1 MPHPPDNSVR
11 PHVVIIGGGFGGLQA
26 AKGLRNAPVEVT
38 LIDRRN
44 FHLFQPL
51 LYQVATG
58 GLGPAEIAVPLRAL
72 FKYQRNIRVLNAE
85 VVAIDPQQQRVHL
98 DDDEAIPYD
107 YLIVAAGASYHYF
120 GHDEWAKH
128 APGLKTIE
136 DAQEIRRRVLLALE
150 HAERESDPQRQ
161 QAWLTFVI
169 VGGGP
174 TGVELA
180 GALAELV
187 HATVRGEFR
196 RFDPAKARLLL
207 LEGGPR
213 LLPTYPPDLSA
224 NAHQSLRRLGV
235 EVVTNAL
242 VNHVDAQ
249 GVQYTHQGESVWVE
263 ARTVLW
269 AAGVRAA
276 PLAEQLAQRTNAPTD
291 KVGRLIVEPDLS
303 LPGYPNLFVIGDL
316 AHYAHQTGS
325 PLPGVAPVA
334 LQQGSYV
341 ARVIRERLHGRQPR
355 PFRYKDKGDAAV
367 IGRKAAVIKIG
378 RLHLTG
384 FIAWLGWLFIHL
396 LYLVGFENKLLV
408 MIQWAWNYFTR
419 NRRAR
424 LILYCYGTPP
434 HAPES
439 RIISSGED
447 ARREQR

>member
-1 MPHPPDNSVR
+1 MLHPQNKAER

-26 AKGLRNAPVEVT
+26 ARGLRKAPVEIT

-58 GLGPAEIAVPLRAL
+58 GLGPAEIATPLRAL
-72 FKYQRNIRVLNAE
+72 FKHQPNIRVLNAE
-85 VVAIDPQQQRVHL
+85 VVDINPPQRTVHL
-98 DDDEAIPYD
+98 HDGETVSYD

-120 GHDEWAKH
+120 GHDEWAPY

-150 HAERESDPQRQ
+150 HAERETDPQRQ

-187 HATVRGEFR
+187 HVTVRGEFR
-196 RFDPAKARLLL
+196 RFDPARARLLL

-213 LLPTYPPDLSA
+213 LLPTYPQNLSE
-224 NAHQSLRRLGV
+224 NAMRSLQRLGV

-242 VNHVDAQ
+242 VNQVDEQ
-249 GVQYTHQGESVWVE
+249 GVLYAHQGELVRVE
-263 ARTVLW
+263 TRTVLW
-269 AAGVRAA
+269 AAGVRTA
-276 PLAEQLAQRTNAPTD
+276 PLAERLAQRADAPTD
-291 KVGRLIVEPDLS
+291 KGGRLIVEPDLS

-316 AHYAHQTGS
+316 AHYAHQTGT

-334 LQQGSYV
+334 MQQGSYV
-341 ARVIRERLHGRQPR
+341 ARLIRERLRGRQPP

-367 IGRKAAVIKIG
+367 IGRKAAVIKLG
-378 RLHLTG
+378 KLHLTG
-384 FIAWLGWLFIHL
+384 FLAWLGWLFIHL

-408 MIQWAWNYFTR
+408 LIQWAWNYFTR

-434 HAPES
+434 HASES
-439 RIISSGED
+439 RIISAGED

>member
-1 MPHPPDNSVR
+1 MPNPPDNAVR

-26 AKGLRNAPVEVT
+26 ARGLRHAPVEIT

-72 FKYQRNIRVLNAE
+72 FKHQPHIRVLNAE
-85 VVAIDPQQQRVHL
+85 VVDIDPQQQTVYLH
-98 DDDEAIPYD
+98 DGEPITYD
-107 YLIVAAGASYHYF
+107 YLIVAAGASYHHF
-120 GHDEWAKH
+120 GHDEWAKY

-187 HATVRGEFR
+187 HVTVRGEFR
-196 RFDPAKARLLL
+196 RFDPANARLLL

-213 LLPTYPPDLSA
+213 LLPTYPPNLSE
-224 NAHQSLRRLGV
+224 NARQSLQRLGV

-242 VNHVDAQ
+242 VNQVDEQ
-249 GVQYTHQGESVWVE
+249 GVQYTHKGNQVRVQT
-263 ARTVLW
+263 RTVLW
-269 AAGVRAA
+269 AAGIRTV
-276 PLAEQLAQRTNAPTD
+276 PLAERLAQRTHAPTD
-291 KVGRLIVEPDLS
+291 KGGRLMVEPDLS
-303 LPGYPNLFVIGDL
+303 LPSYPNLFVIGDL
-316 AHYAHQTGS
+316 AHYAHQTGT
-325 PLPGVAPVA
+325 PLPAVAPVA
-334 LQQGSYV
+334 MQQGSYV
-341 ARVIRERLHGRQPR
+341 ARVIRERLHGRQPP

-378 RLHLTG
+378 KLHLTG
-384 FIAWLGWLFIHL
+384 FLAWLGWLFIHL

-434 HAPES
+434 HTPES
-439 RIISSGED
+439 RIISPGDE

>member
-1 MPHPPDNSVR
+1 MLHDKSGR
-11 PHVVIIGGGFGGLQA
+11 PQVVIIGGGFGGLQA
-26 AKGLRNAPVEVT
+26 AKGLRRAPVEIT

-58 GLGPAEIAVPLRAL
+58 GLGPAEIATPLRAL
-72 FKYQRNIRVLNAE
+72 LKHQPNIRVLNAE
-85 VVAIDPQQQRVHL
+85 VVDIDPQQGEVHL
-98 DDDEAIPYD
+98 HDGERVPYD
-107 YLIVAAGASYHYF
+107 YLIVAAGSTYHHF
-120 GHDEWAKH
+120 GHEEWAQY

-150 HAERESDPQRQ
+150 QAERERDPQRQ
-161 QAWLTFVI
+161 RAWLTFVI

-187 HATVRGEFR
+187 HVTVRGEFH
-196 RFDPAKARLLL
+196 RFDPANARILL

-213 LLPTYPPDLSA
+213 LLSTYPPNLSE
-224 NAHQSLRRLGV
+224 NARQSLQRLGV
-235 EVVTNAL
+235 EIVTDAL
-242 VNHVDAQ
+242 VNHLDAEC
-249 GVQYTHQGESVWVE
+249 VRYTHAGDQVRVE
-263 ARTVLW
+263 TRTVLW

-276 PLAEQLAQRTNAPTD
+276 PLAERIARCTNTPTD
-291 KVGRLIVEPDLS
+291 KSGRLIVEPNLS
-303 LPGYPNLFVIGDL
+303 LPNYPNIFVVGDL
-316 AHYAHQTGS
+316 AHYAHQTGT
-325 PLPGVAPVA
+325 PLPGLAPVA
-334 LQQGSYV
+334 TQQGDYV
-341 ARVIRERLHGRQPR
+341 ARLIRERLRGRQLP
-355 PFRYKDKGDAAV
+355 PFRYRDKGDAAV

-378 RLHLTG
+378 KLQLTG
-384 FIAWLGWLFIHL
+384 FLAWLGWLFIHL

-408 MIQWAWNYFTR
+408 LIQWAWNYFTR

-424 LILYCYGTPP
+424 LILYCYGTNPYT
-434 HAPES
+434 PES